1 MHIMHNSKTEQ
12 DAEIRYQN
20 RSSITQNHVKSSKY
34 SLNYYGSTILT
45 SKFKNDSTKKLS
57 LKVVRTF
64 YSKYREGK
72 YSPLCKVLPPKCT
85 AKSYLFLRLIL

>member
-1 MHIMHNSKTEQ
+1 MHNSKTEQ

-45 SKFKNDSTKKLS
+45 SKFKNDSTKKLP

-64 YSKYREGK
+64 YSEYREGMVLYAK
-72 YSPLCKVLPPKCT
+72 YCHLNAQLKVI
-85 AKSYLFLRLIL
+85 YFLG